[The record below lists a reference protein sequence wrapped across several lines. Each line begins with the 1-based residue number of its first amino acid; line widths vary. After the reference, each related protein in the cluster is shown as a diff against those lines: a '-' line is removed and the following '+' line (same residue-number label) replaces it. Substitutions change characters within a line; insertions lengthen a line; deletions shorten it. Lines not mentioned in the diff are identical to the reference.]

1 MMNVMMTMMMSIND
15 WKRIRVKIGGKF
27 YEAGSIGRGVRQGCP
42 LSPILFNLYIEEL
55 VREALQDSEEGV
67 TVGGKLIK
75 ALRFADDQAG
85 KEEVSHR
92 MMDSLNQTT
101 TEYGMKINTKKT
113 KVIKI
118 SRVEGEE
125 KNMKITID
133 GEEIEQVSEFCYVE
147 RLISSDAKCPKEI
160 KQRITMGKESL
171 LKERSY

>member
-1 MMNVMMTMMMSIND
+1 
-15 WKRIRVKIGGKF
+15 
-27 YEAGSIGRGVRQGCP
+27 
-42 LSPILFNLYIEEL
+42 
-55 VREALQDSEEGV
+55 
-67 TVGGKLIK
+67 VGGKLIK

-133 GEEIEQVSEFCYVE
+133 GEEIEQVSEFCYLE
-147 RLISSDAKCPKEI
+147 RLISSDAKCHKEI
-160 KQRITMGKESL
+160 KKRITMGKESL